1 MKLDD
6 PVLALPF
13 VGNVYGQ
20 RLQKLDIYSINDLL
34 HHIPSRYEDLS
45 VCKKISQV
53 HPGETVTILASVAS
67 IKNLYTR
74 VGKKIQIALVEDETG
89 TIPAIWFN
97 QPFLVRT
104 ITAGVKLNVSGKV
117 DFYGHKIA
125 FISPQFE
132 KIIPGAS
139 PIHTG
144 KIVPIYPE
152 TYGVSSKWLRR
163 QISLAYQKTESEI
176 EEYLPETIR
185 KQEGLMTLKKSIEKI
200 HFPQNLEE
208 VDQAK
213 RRLAFDEILLLEL
226 RSQARKMAR
235 RKTKLAYKINVKN
248 DLINEFINGL
258 PFKLTSSQEKAS
270 FEIIKDLAKDY
281 PMNRLL
287 DGDVGSGKTLVAALA
302 GLATFLAGYQT
313 VFMAPTQI
321 LASQHASTLEKL
333 FAPFKMRISLV
344 TSEIKNYK
352 PGRSD
357 IFVGTHAL
365 IHQKVDFDKVA
376 LVVID
381 EQQRFGVEQRSH
393 LVKSVQGE
401 PVAPHVLTMTA
412 TPIPRSVALTF
423 YGDLDLSTLTE
434 SPQGRQKVTT
444 WIVPSLKRDKAMSW
458 IAKKLRETKSQAY
471 VVCPLIEESQLETLS
486 SIKAVKIEYH
496 LLKKLFP
503 GFKIGLLHGK
513 LKSLQK
519 EKVIEDFRSGKI
531 DILVATP
538 VVEVG
543 MDIANATI
551 MVIEAADR
559 FGLAEL
565 HQLRGRVG
573 RGPKKSYCLIFSET
587 RSEKSAK
594 RLIALTKSLS
604 GSQLAQL
611 DLELRGPGEIFGLRQ
626 HGIPNLKIASWRDI
640 DLIRQAKAVA
650 SKLHQVA
657 ITGKIVLN

>member
-1 MKLDD
+1 MKLEDS
-6 PVLALPF
+6 VVALPF
-13 VGNVYGQ
+13 VGNVYAQ
-20 RLQKLDIYSINDLL
+20 RLLKLDVTSINDLL

-45 VCKKISQV
+45 VFKKIREV
-53 HPGETVTILASVAS
+53 HPGETVTILGKVAA

-74 VGKKIQIALVEDETG
+74 GGKKIQIALVEDETG
-89 TIPAIWFN
+89 TIQAIWFN

-104 ITAGVKLNVSGKV
+104 ITIGAKINISGKV

-132 KIIPGAS
+132 KIIPGVY

-152 TYGVSSKWLRR
+152 TFGVSSKWLRR
-163 QISLAYQKTESEI
+163 QISLAYEKTRSEI
-176 EEYLPETIR
+176 KEYLPSSIL
-185 KQEGLMTLKKSIEKI
+185 KKEGLISLKKSIAKI

-208 VDQAK
+208 VDPAK
-213 RRLAFDEILLLEL
+213 KRLAFDEILSLEL
-226 RSQARKMAR
+226 SSQVRKME
-235 RKTKLAYKINVKN
+235 RKTTKLAYKINIKN
-248 DLINEFINGL
+248 DLINEFIKGL
-258 PFKLTSSQEKAS
+258 PFKLTSSQEKAGR
-270 FEIIKDLAKDY
+270 EIMSDLAKEY

-287 DGDVGSGKTLVAALA
+287 DGDVGSGKTVVAALSSFA
-302 GLATFLAGYQT
+302 CFLAGYQT

-321 LASQHASTLEKL
+321 LAAQHAFTLEKL
-333 FAPFKMRISLV
+333 FSTFKMRISLI
-344 TSEIKNYK
+344 TSEIKNNQ

-357 IFVGTHAL
+357 IWVGTHAL
-365 IHQKVDFDKVA
+365 IHRRVDFDKVA

-393 LVKSVQGE
+393 LVKIVQGE
-401 PVAPHVLTMTA
+401 RVAPHVLTMTA

-434 SPQGRQKVTT
+434 SPQGRQKVAT
-444 WIVPSLKRDKAMSW
+444 WIVPSLKRENAMNW
-458 IAKKLRETKSQAY
+458 IAKKLKETKSQAY
-471 VVCPLIEESQLETLS
+471 VVCPLIEESQYETLL

-503 GFKIGLLHGK
+503 GFRIGLLHGQ
-513 LKSLQK
+513 LNSQEK

-531 DILVATP
+531 DILVTTP

-543 MDIANATI
+543 MDITNATI

-573 RGPKKSYCLIFSET
+573 RGPKKSYCLIFSESP
-587 RSEKSAK
+587 SEKSSM
-594 RLIALTKSLS
+594 RLLALTKSLS

-611 DLELRGPGEIFGLRQ
+611 DLQLRGPGEIFGLRQ
-626 HGIPNLKIASWRDI
+626 HGIPHLKIASWRDI
-640 DLIRQAKAVA
+640 DLIKKAKAVA
-650 SKLHQVA
+650 SKLQKVA
-657 ITGKIVLN
+657 ITGKIVLK